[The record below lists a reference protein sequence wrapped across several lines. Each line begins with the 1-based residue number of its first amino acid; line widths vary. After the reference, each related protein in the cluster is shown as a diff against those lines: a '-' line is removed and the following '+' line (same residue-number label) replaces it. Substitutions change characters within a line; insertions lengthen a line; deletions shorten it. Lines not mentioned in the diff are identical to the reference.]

1 MRRKWKD
8 GGCGRRCPSFHLEH
22 MLRWMSKELKWDP
35 HCLHNHQGSLSW
47 ESFWSLFRFFCYPAQ
62 FYNDIQVGSVR
73 PGRKTC
79 VLTEKTEGGMR
90 KARLAY
96 LCKGWPHENILLL
109 HPYTF
114 ILHRVANFKVSLYW
128 EELSLPDSG
137 VSGLLASLTWLLS
150 LHWCFLFKSEFGN
163 NICYYYL
170 ENVVHS
176 LRIRVFKNSK

>member
-1 MRRKWKD
+1 MEGVGEDALLSTWSTCSD
-8 GGCGRRCPSFHLEH
+8 GWAKSWSGTPTVCTTTRVLYHGRVFGAYLGFSVIL
-22 MLRWMSKELKWDP
+22 LNSIT
-35 HCLHNHQGSLSW
+35 
-47 ESFWSLFRFFCYPAQ
+47 
-62 FYNDIQVGSVR
+62 DIQVGSVR

-114 ILHRVANFKVSLYW
+114 ILHKVANFKVSLYW